1 MDYYN
6 YLINVYGIKSAEIY
20 LEILKTPV
28 NENQLKKDK
37 IAVLKLIDEMDKT
50 EKKEIENLKKK
61 LFYGKILN
69 EEKKSN

>member
-50 EKKEIENLKKK
+50 EKKEIENLQKK